1 MTSPPLSPPIYEI
14 PKLFLNG
21 SALDY
26 VVKHDIDTDEKRKS
40 LVDAKIPRSRQ
51 VLTLAAQSKESVT
64 KIEPLYAVDSTVLFM
79 RISVLLE
86 RSGESVI
93 DGGGLLYAVTWQP
106 FSTLKQVIYQY
117 YSYVTSNYGIS
128 STVVFDGYIDGP
140 SVKDHE
146 HNRRIMA
153 SGAHIQI
160 EHHATKRRSPNID
173 IGKTSNSL
181 NPHVLKYL
189 LVIQAVSGCDATSA
203 IFDQGKPS
211 IIKLVEKSKKAR
223 NFCDIL
229 MSSDSTVKEVGG
241 PGIGLLVLMYSRR
254 ENDTLS
260 HLRFVNYMKMTAT
273 SKKQLQPEKLPP
285 TKRASWFHSL
295 RVYHQICHW
304 KSLKDKKDPLEWGW
318 KMEDGK
324 MSPIMTDQPPAPV
337 HLLSIVRCNC
347 QLTSRNPCKTGR
359 CSCVSHGLKC
369 VAACRD
375 CRGLECN
382 NFQRSNITGEEK
394 IDNAIDIDDDE
405 EKDEYDE
412 MFSCI

>member
-1 MTSPPLSPPIYEI
+1 MDQSTCGIS
-14 PKLFLNG
+14 LN
-21 SALDY
+21 
-26 VVKHDIDTDEKRKS
+26 RKS

-86 RSGESVI
+86 RSGNEI
-93 DGGGLLYAVTWQP
+93 ENYFRYELMP
-106 FSTLKQVIYQY
+106 EP
-117 YSYVTSNYGIS
+117 TSL
-128 STVVFDGYIDGP
+128 
-140 SVKDHE
+140 
-146 HNRRIMA
+146 
-153 SGAHIQI
+153 
-160 EHHATKRRSPNID
+160 RSPDID

-241 PGIGLLVLMYSRR
+241 PGIGLLVLMYSGR

-260 HLRFVNYMKMTAT
+260 HLRFVNYMKMAAT

-304 KSLKDKKDPLEWGW
+304 KSLKDDKDPLEWGW

-324 MSPIMTDQPPAPV
+324 MSPIMTDQV
-337 HLLSIVRCNC
+337 NC
-347 QLTSRNPCKTGR
+347 
-359 CSCVSHGLKC
+359 
-369 VAACRD
+369 
-375 CRGLECN
+375 
-382 NFQRSNITGEEK
+382 
-394 IDNAIDIDDDE
+394 
-405 EKDEYDE
+405 
-412 MFSCI
+412 